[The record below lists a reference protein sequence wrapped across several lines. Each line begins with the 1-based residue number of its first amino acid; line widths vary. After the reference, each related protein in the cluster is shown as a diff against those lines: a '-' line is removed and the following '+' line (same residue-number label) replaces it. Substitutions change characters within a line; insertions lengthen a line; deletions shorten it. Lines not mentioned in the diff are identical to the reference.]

1 MQRNTC
7 METNTDKHLFWHAFG
22 ELPTW
27 QKVAIPIAA
36 LMIAPLLVMF
46 ATLCALSLFP
56 FFLFGRWE
64 GNLERAPLMHDMK
77 RALHRGRVRT
87 ETYYAT

>member
-1 MQRNTC
+1 MHDFSC
-7 METNTDKHLFWHAFG
+7 MELHTEKHLIWHALG

-46 ATLCALSLFP
+46 VTLCALSLFP
-56 FFLFGRWE
+56 FFLLGRWE
-64 GNLERAPLMHDMK
+64 GNLGHAPLVHDVK
-77 RALHRGRVRT
+77 RALHRGHART
-87 ETYYAT
+87 EAYYAT